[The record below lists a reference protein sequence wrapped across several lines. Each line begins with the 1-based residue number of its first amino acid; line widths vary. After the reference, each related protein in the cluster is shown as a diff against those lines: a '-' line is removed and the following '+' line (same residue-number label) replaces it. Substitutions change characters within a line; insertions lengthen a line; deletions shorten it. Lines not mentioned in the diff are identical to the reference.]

1 MNELREKG
9 KGDVPVVVGG
19 IIPAEDEAILKQVGV
34 AAIYRPKDYEITG
47 IIGDVVN
54 LVDRRTDERAA

>member
-1 MNELREKG
+1 M
-9 KGDVPVVVGG
+9 
-19 IIPAEDEAILKQVGV
+19 KQVGV

-47 IIGDVVN
+47 IIGDVVA